1 MKWMIDIKPHRTIM
15 LVAILAWVMQVAG
28 QEEIYKLP
36 FDNVKE
42 CTLMPDMQHALII
55 TRTPLLKPEYAIVRD
70 LKQGKNLW
78 KINIGDR
85 NLQTTVTCEGVII
98 SGELTPKKPTVNL
111 YETQSGKK
119 RYQLQ
124 IIPVYI
130 SEKDNVV
137 MGYKKKTS
145 KQLECYQLS
154 TGELMWKA
162 DAAPNKYG
170 IWNDHIRISPHRV
183 VAIAD
188 DLLLIDTDKGLL
200 NHTPLKTDISYMSFN
215 AKFGVHVS
223 VRLGVGLGLS
233 LGVSGGIQPGPIPLG
248 SQLGNINSNLLN
260 IDDAV
265 YVSDRDHLFCFDTE
279 LQERWRHDFP
289 ARTACHA
296 DIRMVN
302 DTLVMLNEGYG
313 EYEDGRSTLKGMLVS
328 AGKMFYAT
336 YDSQTG
342 TECSFNPI
350 KGDWDEEQFG
360 PQLMLETE
368 NVYMADAAQ
377 SCLEM
382 VYRPARSL
390 AVYDTKGQLVVVDNN
405 DVTIA
410 TIPQDD
416 LYHLVAST
424 SNRLVFA
431 NTRRENNVWITDL
444 DRHVTYHMDVNYIN
458 LSLMDDKLI
467 VITTK
472 EVRIIEI

>member
-15 LVAILAWVMQVAG
+15 LVAILAWVMQVTG

-85 NLQTTVTCEGVII
+85 NLQTTVTRQGVIV

-130 SEKDNVV
+130 SEEDNVV

-188 DLLLIDTDKGLL
+188 DLLLIDTEKGVL
-200 NHTPLKTDISYMSFN
+200 NRAPLKTDITYLPTS
-215 AKFGVHVS
+215 AVIAAA
-223 VRLGVGLGLS
+223 VRTMIGMGMGTVTGTYT
-233 LGVSGGIQPGPIPLG
+233 VTIPLG
-248 SQLGNINSNLLN
+248 AKLGSINSNVLVDN
-260 IDDAV
+260 DAI
-265 YVSDRDHLFCFDTE
+265 YVSDRKGLYCYDTE
-279 LQERWRHDFP
+279 LNEKWIHEFP
-289 ARTACHA
+289 AKTACHA
-296 DIRMVN
+296 DIRLVG
-302 DTLVMLNEGYG
+302 DTLVILNEGYG
-313 EYEDGRSTLKGMLVS
+313 VYEDIKARYKGLLVA
-328 AGKMFYAT
+328 AGEMFYAT
-336 YDSQTG
+336 YNPQTG
-342 TECSFNPI
+342 EEFSFDPI

-431 NTRRENNVWITDL
+431 NTRRENYVWVTDL